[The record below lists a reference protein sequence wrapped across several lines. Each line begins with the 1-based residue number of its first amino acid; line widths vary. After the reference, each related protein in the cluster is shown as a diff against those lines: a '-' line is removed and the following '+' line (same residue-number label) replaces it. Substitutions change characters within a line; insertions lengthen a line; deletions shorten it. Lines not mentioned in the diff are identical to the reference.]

1 MDEGKESGFKI
12 DGRRGIGNGG
22 GARNLKDWGRGEEL
36 ERMGEEEGVFQG
48 MVEGEGLPRA
58 RREKSAPRES
68 IERKTQSMGLE
79 SMNVGLFRRDMGGKE
94 TD

>member
-1 MDEGKESGFKI
+1 
-12 DGRRGIGNGG
+12 
-22 GARNLKDWGRGEEL
+22 L
-36 ERMGEEEGVFQG
+36 EG

-68 IERKTQSMGLE
+68 IERKTQSIGLE
-79 SMNVGLFRRDMGGKE
+79 LMNVGLFRRDMGGKE